1 MVIGEDGSEESIAKL
16 APYDIFGEVAVLC
29 NIPQPYTVRVCELC
43 RLLRIEKQALTSILQ
58 LYFKDSRQ
66 ILSNL
71 LKVLALQLKYF
82 VPIVEARKH
91 LFSFSIHKICD
102 FQGKETDLRI
112 KQLESDVT
120 YLIAKQEAELALGV
134 NSAAYHGDLYHLK
147 GLINVGADPNKT
159 DYDGRTALVRPLYVT

>member
-1 MVIGEDGSEESIAKL
+1 MVIGEDGSEESIAEL

-91 LFSFSIHKICD
+91 LFSFSIHKFVI
-102 FQGKETDLRI
+102 FRGR
-112 KQLESDVT
+112 KQ
-120 YLIAKQEAELALGV
+120 I
-134 NSAAYHGDLYHLK
+134 
-147 GLINVGADPNKT
+147 
-159 DYDGRTALVRPLYVT
+159 